1 MSLIDLPQTKWGS
14 GTGRQVILKG
24 DFAKIEQA
32 VTEAFAF
39 TRGPGLEYV
48 DSATLRVNATADC
61 KARVMLCGFP
71 SPLARGHWVDG
82 GLSDGRYRENA
93 APVTLNLATAAHL
106 WGAEK
111 SNQWYAVYAL
121 AGANDTIFSLK
132 AMPAIRVASQD
143 SQVITLR
150 NNANGANIG
159 YGFTLN
165 ELAGAGL
172 LILSGASRGL
182 VRAITANNA
191 DNGDRGHHHL
201 WRRGPDP
208 GPGGLGHGPAGC
220 QLPVPG
226 HGVQRCLR
234 QPGALFPGRGPHQ
247 LPQPPA
253 VVQRGH

>member
-1 MSLIDLPQTKWGS
+1 MSLIDLPQTKWGG

-32 VTEAFAF
+32 VTEAFEF

-61 KARVMLCGFP
+61 KARVMMCGFP

-93 APVTLNLATAAHL
+93 APVSLNLATAAHL
-106 WGAEK
+106 WGTEK
-111 SNQWYAVYAL
+111 PNQWYAVYAL
-121 AGANDTIFSLK
+121 AGATDAIFTLK
-132 AMPAIRVASQD
+132 AMPVIRVASQD
-143 SQVITLR
+143 SQVVTLR

-182 VRAITANNA
+182 LRAITANNA

-208 GPGGLGHGPAGC
+208 GPGGLGRGPAGH
-220 QLPVPG
+220 QLSVPG
-226 HGVQRCLR
+226 HGVQRCQR
-234 QPGALFPGRGPHQ
+234 QPGALLPGSGVNH

-253 VVQRGH
+253 VVQRSH